1 MIINF
6 GEINQI
12 INYSVLLFVTILR
25 NKLGHINL

>member
-25 NKLGHINL
+25 NKLVQINL